1 MVRRK
6 NLCSSVPSVGDK
18 NNHPWGKKWFIRGEG
33 YYRPSISPWSGEDW
47 FVRILRVLENCINPC
62 QSTYSASSQTA
73 SPPLDKILTLGIIN
87 KLILLSLN
95 RIFRGDGRGVRNE
108 DQFVRILRVLLEVLL
123 IVFLYNYAVH
133 LLYEKSWDGYV
144 FYSMLKQAEID
155 IQSTS
160 NRKLPNFYEKV
171 TDFLLESYRIS
182 KWWQNHLFTETC
194 RICHIWRILTRWTMW
209 LFMQTDWLFMQ
220 KWIDKQ
226 NIFWTL
232 YLS

>member
-1 MVRRK
+1 MPLSIIKAYSRQQQVYDLYIVSIGLTYHK
-6 NLCSSVPSVGDK
+6 NVGCTWTNTAQERLSVDRQP
-18 NNHPWGKKWFIRGEG
+18 
-33 YYRPSISPWSGEDW
+33 
-47 FVRILRVLENCINPC
+47 
-62 QSTYSASSQTA
+62 
-73 SPPLDKILTLGIIN
+73 
-87 KLILLSLN
+87 LLS
-95 RIFRGDGRGVRNE
+95 RNNAKSWTCN
-108 DQFVRILRVLLEVLL
+108 
-123 IVFLYNYAVH
+123 IVFLYNYTVNIPCI
-133 LLYEKSWDGYV
+133 KTGDGYV

-155 IQSTS
+155 VQSTS

-209 LFMQTDWLFMQ
+209 LFMQEDWLFMQ